1 MPKINDLRKQ
11 FFSFI
16 SLIIFLFLSEGINS
30 QTKKGVKINEICINN
45 KIFLD
50 GNENYSGW
58 IEIYNSDE
66 NSIDISGYGL
76 SNEGYIPFKWTFPK
90 NTIIKPGEYL
100 LVYNSKIK
108 STDRELHTNFVLNK
122 NWNTLF
128 FTNSNFDLI
137 EKIEIPVLNDDETY
151 GRTDDDNFQTMMPSP
166 GKKNKRI
173 IDPPAFSD
181 ISGFYESEF
190 LLTLSSSEKAE
201 IYFTT
206 DGSDPLNSKTV
217 LKYKEQIKIYDK
229 SGEPNFY
236 SEIGDDPQSPQFIGP
251 LTGYKKPKY
260 LLDKAMIVRAFCK
273 NEEGQ
278 SKIISHSYFVTS
290 GNLEQY
296 KNNTV
301 ISIVTNPDN
310 LFDPLKGIYVV
321 GYEYI
326 EEKKKLTESD
336 TALFWK
342 ITEYCNYNK
351 KGKEWEKEANIAIF
365 EKGTLLVH
373 QNLGIRIKGASTRS
387 AAGKSF
393 NLFSKDKYGK
403 DHIKSTLF
411 SNNYDKEN
419 KLINKYKSL
428 SLRSVYDDERIRDEF
443 VNKLIF
449 NDEYHSIADS
459 KKCILFL
466 NGEYWG
472 FYILMEKFSEDY
484 FHSHYMIPKDDIVFS
499 KEGEKTEENIKD
511 IEEYNSI
518 MEKYLKK
525 DLTGK
530 EIFNEINRYVDINS
544 FIEYFVIGIYLGTW
558 DWPNHNDG
566 IWRNKGLK
574 LKNNI
579 YSDGRWRY
587 FSYDFDFTMGKTYM
601 DYGGLEGYQYD
612 NFKHVGRSGKSIGF
626 PTDLFIPL
634 LKNEEFKNKFA
645 LRFCDFS
652 NEVVNL
658 DKVNSLVEDYKNNY
672 LDMLANGQLRW
683 KGFEDCSKLDELE
696 RIKFVYIDNFNNI
709 LTFFKERPKYAFE
722 HMKRHLNL
730 TGDIKE
736 LTIIKEGK
744 GDIKINSII
753 PEFREGK
760 WSGKYFTDIPITIT
774 AIPNGNS
781 KFKNWSEDIISEE
794 TTISIKLNEIH
805 KIKASFEELN

>member
-1 MPKINDLRKQ
+1 MPKINALSKKILRY
-11 FFSFI
+11 I
-16 SLIIFLFLSEGINS
+16 SLIILLSLSEGISFQN
-30 QTKKGVKINEICINN
+30 KNEIKINEICTSN
-45 KIFLD
+45 KIILD
-50 GNENYSGW
+50 GNKNYSSW

-66 NSIDISGYGL
+66 FPINISGYGL
-76 SNEGYIPFKWTFPK
+76 SNEGNIPFKWTFPK

-100 LVYNSKIK
+100 MVYNSKTK

-128 FTNSNFDLI
+128 FTNSNCELL
-137 EKIEIPVLNDDETY
+137 EKIEIPMLNDDETF
-151 GRTDDDNFQTMMPSP
+151 GRTEDDIFQKMIPSP
-166 GKKNKRI
+166 GKKNKRNI
-173 IDPPAFSD
+173 APPVFSN
-181 ISGFYESEF
+181 ISGFYESDF
-190 LLTLSSSEKAE
+190 LLTLSSSEHAE

-217 LKYKEQIKIYDK
+217 QIYKEQIKIYDK

-236 SEIGDDPQSPQFIGP
+236 SEIGDDPESPLFIGP

-260 LLDKAMIVRAFCK
+260 LLDKAMIVRAYCK

-278 SKIISHSYFVTS
+278 SQIISHSYFVTS
-290 GNLEQY
+290 GNLKQY

-310 LFDPLKGIYVV
+310 LFDPVKGIYVV
-321 GYEYI
+321 GYDYL
-326 EEKKKLTESD
+326 EEKKKLTELDIS
-336 TALFWK
+336 LFWK
-342 ITEYCNYNK
+342 IMESCNYNK
-351 KGKEWEKEANIAIF
+351 RGKEWEREANFAIF

-403 DHIKSTLF
+403 DHIKSPLF
-411 SNNYDKEN
+411 SDNYDKEN
-419 KLINKYKSL
+419 ELIKKYKSL

-449 NDEYHSIADS
+449 NDEYQSITDS
-459 KKCILFL
+459 KKCILFI

-484 FHSHYMIPKDDIVFS
+484 FQSHYLIPKEDIVFS
-499 KEGEKTEENIKD
+499 KEGEITEENKKD
-511 IEEYNSI
+511 IEEYNSFLGN
-518 MEKYLKK
+518 YLQK

-530 EIFNEINRYVDINS
+530 EIFNEINNYIDLNF

-566 IWRNKGLK
+566 MWRNKGLK

-579 YSDGRWRY
+579 YTDGRWRY

-612 NFKHVGRSGKSIGF
+612 NFKHMQKNKTIGF
-626 PTDLFIPL
+626 PTDLFFPL
-634 LKNEEFKNKFA
+634 LRNEEFKNKFV

-652 NEVVNL
+652 NEVVSLN
-658 DKVNSLVEDYKNNY
+658 KVDSLVEDYKNNY

-696 RIKFVYIDNFNNI
+696 RIKFIYINNFNNI
-709 LTFFKERPKYAFE
+709 QTFFKERPKYALE
-722 HMKRHLNL
+722 HMKQHLNL
-730 TGDIKE
+730 TGEIKE

-760 WSGKYFTDIPITIT
+760 WSGKYFTNIPITIT

-781 KFKNWSEDIISEE
+781 QFKNWSEDIISNE
-794 TTISIKLNEIH
+794 TTISIKLNEIN
-805 KIKASFEELN
+805 KIKANFEELK